1 MSCNTN
7 KITLVTVGLSAG
19 VEGKKAERI
28 KVKKQELADK
38 TLTMPASVSAKAAW
52 KNVFQL
58 YFQQA
63 PEKKSQNFRKYI
75 LQFTRY

>member
-38 TLTMPASVSAKAAW
+38 TLTMPASVSAKAA
-52 KNVFQL
+52 
-58 YFQQA
+58 
-63 PEKKSQNFRKYI
+63 
-75 LQFTRY
+75 